1 MTNGTMVQPMTH
13 TEQPSPLQAG
23 SEARSLRRPERRSL
37 PAQVADLLIDAM
49 LAGDYPPGTTL
60 PPERELAERLGINR
74 TSLRQAIARM
84 EQVGLVESRQG
95 VGTVACDPLR
105 ASDNGIVLRALA
117 VAGPRIVDEL
127 LEVREPLAALAGQ
140 LAASRSTTDDV
151 VTLDERLEAVRS
163 ARNGGALQAA
173 ELAFFSALV
182 GATGNRPLQVMMR
195 WLEELYGATAPIF
208 VSAFFLPDEVVA
220 GLVPIVEGVRDGDA
234 GAASEAA
241 ACYANQS
248 GERLLDAV
256 RRGFGSQEPDDG
268 PAAH

>member
-1 MTNGTMVQPMTH
+1 MTH
-13 TEQPSPLQAG
+13 TEQPSPLQTV
-23 SEARSLRRPERRSL
+23 SEAGSLRRPERRSI

-127 LEVREPLAALAGQ
+127 LEVREPLAALAGR
-140 LAASRSTTDDV
+140 LAAIRSTMGDV
-151 VTLDERLEAVRS
+151 AILDERLEAVRS
-163 ARNGGALQAA
+163 ARNSGALQAA

-195 WLEELYGATAPIF
+195 WFEELYGATAPF
-208 VSAFFLPDEVVA
+208 FLTAFFVPEEVVA
-220 GLVPIVEGVRDGDA
+220 GLVPIVEGVRNGDA
-234 GAASEAA
+234 GAAGKAA
-241 ACYANQS
+241 TRYAHQS

-256 RRGFGSQEPDDG
+256 RRGLGSQKPDGG
-268 PAAH
+268 PAAP